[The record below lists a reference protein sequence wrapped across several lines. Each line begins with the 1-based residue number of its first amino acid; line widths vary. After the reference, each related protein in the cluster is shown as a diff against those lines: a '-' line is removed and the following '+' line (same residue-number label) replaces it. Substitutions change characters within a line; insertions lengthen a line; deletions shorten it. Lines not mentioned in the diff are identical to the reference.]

1 MEHPSSGNRPSQA
14 WREEQMAG
22 IRTFRHFVRDLT
34 GLADRRLD
42 EAAMLEAA
50 KPLMS
55 DLLATDDWLPDAF
68 AQPDE
73 RYYQQYLL
81 HCDPLE
87 RFSLVSFV
95 WGPGQETPIHDHT
108 VWGLLGVL
116 RGSEVS
122 QRYEQGDGAMH
133 ASGPLEILESGAIDM
148 VSPTIGDIH
157 KVRNGSKSKASVSIH
172 LYGGNIGA
180 IDRHAY
186 ATDGNVKNFRSGYS
200 LDVTPNFWAN
210 K

>member
-1 MEHPSSGNRPSQA
+1 MSGSSRF
-14 WREEQMAG
+14 
-22 IRTFRHFVRDLT
+22 RTFIRELT
-34 GLADRRLD
+34 LLADQRLD
-42 EAAMLEAA
+42 EPAMLQAA

-55 DLLATDDWLPDAF
+55 DLISNDEWLPDAF
-68 AQPDE
+68 ARPDE
-73 RYYQQYLL
+73 RTYQQYLL

-116 RGSEVS
+116 RGSETS
-122 QRYEQGDGAMH
+122 QRYQIAEGAMQPEG
-133 ASGPLEILESGAIDM
+133 SLEILESGDIDM

-157 KVRNGSKSKASVSIH
+157 KVKNGSLSKPSVSIH

-180 IDRHAY
+180 INRHAY
-186 ATDGNVKNFRSGYS
+186 ASDANIKTFRSGYS
-200 LDVTPNFWAN
+200 LNVTPNFWEH

>member
-1 MEHPSSGNRPSQA
+1 MSGSSRF
-14 WREEQMAG
+14 
-22 IRTFRHFVRDLT
+22 RTFIRELT
-34 GLADRRLD
+34 LLADQRLD
-42 EAAMLEAA
+42 EPAMLQAA

-55 DLLATDDWLPDAF
+55 DLISNDEWLPDAF
-68 AQPDE
+68 ARPDE
-73 RYYQQYLL
+73 RTYQQYLL

-87 RFSLVSFV
+87 RCSLVSFV

-116 RGSEVS
+116 RGSETS
-122 QRYEQGDGAMH
+122 QRYQIAEGAMQPEG
-133 ASGPLEILESGAIDM
+133 SLEILESGDIDM

-157 KVRNGSKSKASVSIH
+157 KVKNGSLSKASVSIH

-180 IDRHAY
+180 INRHAY
-186 ATDGNVKNFRSGYS
+186 ASDANIKTFRSGYS
-200 LDVTPNFWAN
+200 LNVTPNFWEH

>member
-1 MEHPSSGNRPSQA
+1 MSGR
-14 WREEQMAG
+14 RF
-22 IRTFRHFVRDLT
+22 RTFIRELT
-34 GLADRRLD
+34 LLADQRLD
-42 EAAMLEAA
+42 EAAMLQAA

-55 DLLATDDWLPDAF
+55 DLISNDEWLPDAF
-68 AQPDE
+68 ARPDE
-73 RYYQQYLL
+73 RTYQQYLL

-116 RGSEVS
+116 RGSETS
-122 QRYEQGDGAMH
+122 QRYQIAEGAMQPEG
-133 ASGPLEILESGAIDM
+133 SLEILESGDIDM

-157 KVRNGSKSKASVSIH
+157 KVKNGSLSKPSVSIH

-180 IDRHAY
+180 INRHAY
-186 ATDGNVKNFRSGYS
+186 ASDANIKTFRSGYS
-200 LDVTPNFWAN
+200 LNVTPNFWEH

>member
-1 MEHPSSGNRPSQA
+1 MSGR
-14 WREEQMAG
+14 RF
-22 IRTFRHFVRDLT
+22 RTFIRELT
-34 GLADRRLD
+34 LLADQRLD
-42 EAAMLEAA
+42 EAGMLQAA

-55 DLLATDDWLPDAF
+55 DLISNDEWLPDAF
-68 AQPDE
+68 ARPDE
-73 RYYQQYLL
+73 RTYQQYLL

-116 RGSEVS
+116 RGSETS
-122 QRYEQGDGAMH
+122 QRYQIAEGAMQPEG
-133 ASGPLEILESGAIDM
+133 SLEILESGDIDM

-157 KVRNGSKSKASVSIH
+157 KVKNGSLSKPSVSIH

-180 IDRHAY
+180 INRHAY
-186 ATDGNVKNFRSGYS
+186 ASDANIKTFRSGYS
-200 LDVTPNFWAN
+200 LNVTPNFWEH

>member
-1 MEHPSSGNRPSQA
+1 MSGSSRF
-14 WREEQMAG
+14 
-22 IRTFRHFVRDLT
+22 RTFIRELT
-34 GLADRRLD
+34 LLADQRLD
-42 EAAMLEAA
+42 EPAMLQAA

-55 DLLATDDWLPDAF
+55 DLISNDEWLPDAF
-68 AQPDE
+68 ARPDE
-73 RYYQQYLL
+73 RTYQQYLL

-116 RGSEVS
+116 RGSETS
-122 QRYEQGDGAMH
+122 QRYQIAEGAMQPEG
-133 ASGPLEILESGAIDM
+133 ALEILESGDIDM

-157 KVRNGSKSKASVSIH
+157 KVKNGSLSKPSVSIH

-180 IDRHAY
+180 INRHAY
-186 ATDGNVKNFRSGYS
+186 ASDANIKTFRSGYS
-200 LDVTPNFWAN
+200 LNVTPNFWEH

>member
-1 MEHPSSGNRPSQA
+1 MSNMRA
-14 WREEQMAG
+14 
-22 IRTFRHFVRDLT
+22 FRDFIQDMT
-34 GLADRRLD
+34 TIADRNLP
-42 EAAMLEAA
+42 EAELLAA
-50 KPLMS
+50 ANPLMS
-55 DLLATDDWLPDAF
+55 RLLAKDDWLPDIF

-73 RYYQQYLL
+73 TRYQQYLL

-95 WGPGQETPIHDHT
+95 WAPGQETPIHDHT

-133 ASGPLEILESGAIDM
+133 SIGGLETLDAGAIDM

-157 KVRNGSKSKASVSIH
+157 KVRNGSKSRTSVSIH

-180 IDRHAY
+180 IDRHAFT
-186 ATDGNVKNFRSGYS
+186 TDGTAKQFRSGYT
-200 LDVTPNFWAN
+200 LDVLPNIWRG
-210 K
+210 

>member
-1 MEHPSSGNRPSQA
+1 MSGSSRF
-14 WREEQMAG
+14 
-22 IRTFRHFVRDLT
+22 RTFIRELT
-34 GLADRRLD
+34 LLADQRLD
-42 EAAMLEAA
+42 EPAMLQAA

-55 DLLATDDWLPDAF
+55 DLISNDEWLPNAF
-68 AQPDE
+68 ARPDE
-73 RYYQQYLL
+73 RTYQQYLL

-116 RGSEVS
+116 RGSETS
-122 QRYEQGDGAMH
+122 QRYQIAEGAMQPEG
-133 ASGPLEILESGAIDM
+133 ALEILESGDIDM

-157 KVRNGSKSKASVSIH
+157 KVKNGSLSKSSVSIH

-180 IDRHAY
+180 INRHAY
-186 ATDGNVKNFRSGYS
+186 ARDANIKTFRSGYS
-200 LDVTPNFWAN
+200 RNVTPNFWEH